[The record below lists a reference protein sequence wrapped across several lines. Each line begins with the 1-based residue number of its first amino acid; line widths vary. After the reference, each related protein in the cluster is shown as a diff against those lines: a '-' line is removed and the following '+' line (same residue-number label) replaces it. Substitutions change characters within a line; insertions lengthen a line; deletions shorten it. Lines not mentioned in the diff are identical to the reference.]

1 MIKQILLHGYVVN
14 KMITLNN
21 INLRIKDQLLLKNE
35 NIDLFEGYI
44 HVIIGKSGSGKTT
57 LLHEISLISHYSE
70 AMYKWNNQII
80 NNLNDYER
88 AEIRRTKIGYVLQ
101 DLELISENLSLE
113 DNIKCMAALAGQEYN
128 EIKVFEYMNKL
139 GLSFSLK
146 KKTIELSRGERQRFA
161 VLLALVK
168 NADLIICDEPTSALD
183 IKNSL
188 KLMEYLGTIAKDYQK
203 MIVIATHDK
212 LVINKADV
220 IYKIQNKELISNRNI
235 KAAGWEKNS
244 NKSNYIKNQFYKIY
258 GKSRNKKWTFI
269 KSINIIMT
277 MVLCLGPLI
286 LDFLLAKQEKLYQAY
301 ADNEIIVINTKDKP
315 LYSNY
320 SGENSPFDYEQIDL
334 LKELEFVKEVH
345 YYWEMS
351 GVLQDTEVTVI
362 PRHDI
367 DKIILSPKLSM
378 YSNGGTLYLNMFF
391 NLKEYHFAKE
401 ITNYETREYMS
412 TKNSQTEIIYIPI
425 DMMEKMLKENGI
437 DTSSSISVS
446 CDKIENLE
454 KTSVEI
460 KKWLTNVTVEADGL
474 EYVDELKR
482 LSMLKKFIVVLKVIL
497 IAGIMVLSYIIQTM
511 KNNARTIEINN
522 LRINGLEKRSFCYL
536 YRYENYRF
544 ILLMIFSCVLGYAAV
559 ATFSLSFSIAQ
570 FLIILIKSFIYT
582 FLIEIISLFSS
593 IHHIFKKDVSEILKD
608 N

>member
-1 MIKQILLHGYVVN
+1 MLLHGYAVN
-14 KMITLNN
+14 KMITLKN
-21 INLRIKDQLLLKNE
+21 INIQIKDQLLLKNE
-35 NIDLFEGYI
+35 SIDLFEGYI
-44 HVIIGKSGSGKTT
+44 HVIIGESGSGKTT

-70 AMYKWNNQII
+70 ALYKWNDQII

-113 DNIKCMAALAGQEYN
+113 DNIKCMATLAGQEYD
-128 EIKVFEYMNKL
+128 ETKVFEYMNKL
-139 GLSFSLK
+139 KLSFSLE
-146 KKTIELSRGERQRFA
+146 KKTTQLSRGERQRFA
-161 VLLALVK
+161 ILLALVK
-168 NADLIICDEPTSALD
+168 NVDLIICDEPTSALD
-183 IKNSL
+183 IKNSE

-212 LVINKADV
+212 LVIDKADV
-220 IYKIQNKELISNRNI
+220 VYKIHNRELISNRNI
-235 KAAGWEKNS
+235 KAAAQEKNL

-258 GKSRNKKWTFI
+258 GKSRNRKWTII
-269 KSINIIMT
+269 KSINIMMMMI
-277 MVLCLGPLI
+277 LCLGPLI
-286 LDFLLAKQEKLYQAY
+286 LDFLLAKQEKLYQTY

-315 LYSNY
+315 LYSKYN
-320 SGENSPFDYEQIDL
+320 GVNSLFDHEQIGI

-351 GVLQDTEVTVI
+351 GVLQDMEVTVI

-378 YSNGGTLYLNMFF
+378 HSNGGILYLNLFF
-391 NLKEYHFAKE
+391 NLKEYHFTKE
-401 ITNYETREYMS
+401 ITDYETKEYMS
-412 TKNSQTEIIYIPI
+412 TANSQTEIVYIPI

-437 DTSSSISVS
+437 NTSSSISVS
-446 CDKIENLE
+446 CDNIEKLE
-454 KTSVEI
+454 KTSDEI
-460 KKWLTNVTVEADGL
+460 KKWLTNVTIEADGL
-474 EYVDELKR
+474 KYVDELKR
-482 LSMLKKFIVVLKVIL
+482 LDILKKFIVVLKVIL
-497 IAGIMVLSYIIQTM
+497 IAGIIVLSYIIQTM
-511 KNNARTIEINN
+511 KNNARTMEINN

-536 YRYENYRF
+536 HYYENYRF
-544 ILLMIFSCVLGYAAV
+544 ILLMIFSCVLGYTAMALI
-559 ATFSLSFSIAQ
+559 SLSFSIAQ

-593 IHHIFKKDVSEILKD
+593 IHYIFKKDISEILKD

>member
-21 INLRIKDQLLLKNE
+21 INLQIKNLLLLKNE

-57 LLHEISLISHYSE
+57 LLHEISLISHYSK
-70 AMYKWNNQII
+70 ALYKWNDQII

-139 GLSFSLK
+139 GLPFSLK
-146 KKTIELSRGERQRFA
+146 KKTIELSKGERQRFA
-161 VLLALVK
+161 VLLALIK

-188 KLMEYLGTIAKDYQK
+188 KLMECLSTIAKDYQK

-212 LVINKADV
+212 LIIDKADIV
-220 IYKIQNKELISNRNI
+220 YKIQNKELISNKNI
-235 KAAGWEKNS
+235 KATGWKKNS
-244 NKSNYIKNQFYKIY
+244 NKSNHIKNQFYKIY
-258 GKSRNKKWTFI
+258 RKSQSKKWIII
-269 KSINIIMT
+269 KSVNLIMM

-315 LYSNY
+315 LYSKYN
-320 SGENSPFDYEQIDL
+320 GENSPFDHEQIDL

-351 GVLQDTEVTVI
+351 GVLQDMEVTVI
-362 PRHDI
+362 PKHDI
-367 DKIILSPKLSM
+367 DEIILSPKL
-378 YSNGGTLYLNMFF
+378 YLNIFF
-391 NLKEYHFAKE
+391 NLKEYHFTKE

-412 TKNSQTEIIYIPI
+412 TKNSQTEIVYIPI

-437 DTSSSISVS
+437 NTSSSISVS

-482 LSMLKKFIVVLKVIL
+482 LDMLKNFIVVLKAIL
-497 IAGIMVLSYIIQTM
+497 ITGIIILSYIIQTI
-511 KNNARTIEINN
+511 KNNARTMEINN

-536 YRYENYRF
+536 YCYENYRF
-544 ILLMIFSCVLGYAAV
+544 ILLIIFSCVLGYTAM
-559 ATFSLSFSIAQ
+559 ATFSLSFSISQ

-582 FLIEIISLFSS
+582 FFIEIISLFSS
-593 IHHIFKKDVSEILKD
+593 IHHIFKKDISEILKD